1 MVASD
6 DILALIG
13 GSTSA
18 ETQAMIE
25 VTRPA
30 SVLQFSP
37 LAQATNLTQQNN
49 PWFARISQTAD
60 VFAGNAAQWAIER
73 HKAKSIYMLVRN
85 DNYGQSLADAFGKV
99 AQARGVKIA
108 GRVAYEPNAKD
119 FKPIVSQMSQTN
131 PDVLAILGLY
141 TDTGLIMKQMGEL
154 GVKVPTFANTS
165 PAIPQF
171 QEIAGPAADGAYG
184 ALYYFAGSINTD
196 AGKKFVADWRAK
208 YNRDPSQYEGMGYDA
223 MLIMAEAVKRAA
235 AKGKVTRQSL
245 RDAVFTIQDYPGAT
259 GQITIL
265 PNGDVKRPLPFVQ
278 LKGGKLT
285 LDFVVN

>member
-1 MVASD
+1 MA
-6 DILALIG
+6 
-13 GSTSA
+13 
-18 ETQAMIE
+18 
-25 VTRPA
+25 
-30 SVLQFSP
+30 
-37 LAQATNLTQQNN
+37 
-49 PWFARISQTAD
+49 
-60 VFAGNAAQWAIER
+60 
-73 HKAKSIYMLVRN
+73 
-85 DNYGQSLADAFGKV
+85 
-99 AQARGVKIA
+99 
-108 GRVAYEPNAKD
+108 
-119 FKPIVSQMSQTN
+119 QTN

-223 MLIMAEAVKRAA
+223 MLVMAEAVKRAA

-259 GQITIL
+259 GPITIL